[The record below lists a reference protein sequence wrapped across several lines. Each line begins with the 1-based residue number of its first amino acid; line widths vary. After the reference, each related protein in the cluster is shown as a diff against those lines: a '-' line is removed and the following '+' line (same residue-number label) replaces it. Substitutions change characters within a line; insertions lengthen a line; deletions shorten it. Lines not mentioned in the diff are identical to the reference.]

1 MHGRL
6 LICCFYG
13 GTIAFAGVNGKLSEM
28 ICESEILHI
37 KISIDSSR
45 FYIKFYNSPR
55 PFFGFNGSTF

>member
-28 ICESEILHI
+28 ICEYEM
-37 KISIDSSR
+37 
-45 FYIKFYNSPR
+45 PR
-55 PFFGFNGSTF
+55 PRFSILRSL